1 MSLFEFDSSV
11 IKPSIGIYKTELSS
25 IFIDFSIDENL
36 INEIIAI
43 KINKAVNSFGKKNI
57 KFNKFLK
64 IIFKI

>member
-11 IKPSIGIYKTELSS
+11 IKPSMGIYKIELSS
-25 IFIDFSIDENL
+25 TFIDFSKDENL

-43 KINKAVNSFGKKNI
+43 RIIKTVNSFGKKNI